1 MWVPAIGLGLSGPL
15 YLAALSSG
23 DLKIAVAGLF
33 LAAIGA
39 FTYYGTTIAAVQ
51 DMAPPRMRAS
61 ASFLFGF
68 AMILLGSG
76 LGPVVTGALSDHF
89 ADVAFGGDFGAT
101 CPGGKAIAGSSAA
114 IAAACR
120 SASAIGLTRALL
132 WSQLAIPVG
141 VFAYLIAARTFRQD
155 SYAPTEI
162 AA

>member
-1 MWVPAIGLGLSGPL
+1 MWVPAIGVGLSGPL
-15 YLAALSSG
+15 YLGALSSG

-33 LAAIGA
+33 LAAVGA
-39 FTYYGTTIAAVQ
+39 FSYYGTTIAAVQ

-89 ADVAFGGDFGAT
+89 ADLAFGGDFGAT
-101 CPGGKAIAGSSAA
+101 CPGGKAVSGSTAA
-114 IAAACR
+114 VVEACR

-141 VFAYLIAARTFRQD
+141 VIAYLIASRTFRQD